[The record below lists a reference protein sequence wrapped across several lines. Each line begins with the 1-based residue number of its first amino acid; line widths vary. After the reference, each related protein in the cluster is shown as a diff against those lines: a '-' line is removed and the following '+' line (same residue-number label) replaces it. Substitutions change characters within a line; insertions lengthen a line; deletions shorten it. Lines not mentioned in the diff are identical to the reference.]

1 MYLPCSGL
9 PSSRPHAPLPHPHP
23 LLPRS
28 QPLINCRRAE
38 ESDAAREKFFVPESD
53 HCTLLHV
60 YNQWKT
66 NGYRADWCSQHFLQ
80 VGGSTDGWAVGAV
93 WRAGLGC

>member
-1 MYLPCSGL
+1 
-9 PSSRPHAPLPHPHP
+9 
-23 LLPRS
+23 
-28 QPLINCRRAE
+28 
-38 ESDAAREKFFVPESD
+38 VPESD

-80 VGGSTDGWAVGAV
+80 VGGSTDVWAVGAV